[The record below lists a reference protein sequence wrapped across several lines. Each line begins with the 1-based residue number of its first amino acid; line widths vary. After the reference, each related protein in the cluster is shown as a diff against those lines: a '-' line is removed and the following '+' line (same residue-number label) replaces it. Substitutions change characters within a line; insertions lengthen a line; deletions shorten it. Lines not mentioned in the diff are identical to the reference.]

1 MGSSRSETRPGQ
13 RVLIVTGM
21 SGAGK
26 TTALKAFEDMGYEA
40 VDNLPLS
47 LLGRLLRTGDSADE
61 ITRPIAIGVDSRT
74 RAFDPE
80 RFLEQLAALKR
91 RRDLD
96 VVLLFFDCDDQSLV
110 QRFSATRR
118 RHPLAPDRPVQD
130 GISRE
135 REIMGRIKAA
145 ADFVFDTTGQSGLD
159 LKRRLTTRYS
169 LERRDSLL
177 LTIMSFGF
185 SRGVPRDADLVFDVR
200 FLRNPNY
207 VPELKERTGKDEKV
221 ARYITEDASF
231 TPFFD
236 RLKDLVF
243 FLLPRY
249 REEGKSY
256 LTIACGCTGGRHR
269 SVFVAE
275 LLGRVLEDRDYHA
288 NIVHRDIEGEPERL
302 AES

>member
-1 MGSSRSETRPGQ
+1 MGSSRSRSDQ

-47 LLGRLLRTGDSADE
+47 LLGRLLRTGESAE
-61 ITRPIAIGVDSRT
+61 AIARPIAIGVDSRT
-74 RAFDPE
+74 RAFDPD
-80 RFLEQLAALKR
+80 RFLEQLATLR
-91 RRDLD
+91 RHHDLD
-96 VVLLFFDCDDQSLV
+96 ITLLFFDCDDQSLV

-130 GISRE
+130 GIGRE
-135 REIMGRIKAA
+135 REIMGRVRAA

-159 LKRRLTTRYS
+159 LKRRLTARYG
-169 LERRDSLL
+169 LERRESLL

-207 VPELKERTGKDEKV
+207 VPQLKERTGKDEEV
-221 ARYITEDASF
+221 ALYIAEDVNFA
-231 TPFFD
+231 PFFD

-243 FLLPRY
+243 FLLPLY

-256 LTIACGCTGGRHR
+256 LTIACGCTGGKHR

-275 LLGRVLEDRDYHA
+275 LLGRVLEDRQYHA

>member
-1 MGSSRSETRPGQ
+1 MGSSRSRSDQ

-47 LLGRLLRTGDSADE
+47 LLGRLLRTGESAE
-61 ITRPIAIGVDSRT
+61 AIARPIAIGVDSRT
-74 RAFDPE
+74 RAFDPD
-80 RFLEQLAALKR
+80 RFLEQLATLR
-91 RRDLD
+91 RHHDLD
-96 VVLLFFDCDDQSLV
+96 ITLLFFDCDDQSLV

-135 REIMGRIKAA
+135 REIMGRVRAA

-159 LKRRLTTRYS
+159 LKRRLTARYG
-169 LERRDSLL
+169 LERRESLL

-207 VPELKERTGKDEKV
+207 VPQLKERTGKDEEV
-221 ARYITEDASF
+221 ALYIAEDVNFA
-231 TPFFD
+231 PFFD

-243 FLLPRY
+243 FLLPLY

-256 LTIACGCTGGRHR
+256 LTIACGCTGGKHR

-275 LLGRVLEDRDYHA
+275 LLGRVLEDRQYHA

>member
-1 MGSSRSETRPGQ
+1 MGSSRSRSDQ

-47 LLGRLLRTGDSADE
+47 LLGRLLRTGESAE
-61 ITRPIAIGVDSRT
+61 AIARPIAIGVDSRT
-74 RAFDPE
+74 RAFDPD
-80 RFLEQLAALKR
+80 RFLEQLATLR
-91 RRDLD
+91 RHHDLD
-96 VVLLFFDCDDQSLV
+96 ITLLFFDCDDQSLV

-130 GISRE
+130 GIGRE
-135 REIMGRIKAA
+135 REIMGRVKAA

-159 LKRRLTTRYS
+159 LKRRLTARYG
-169 LERRDSLL
+169 LERRESLL

-207 VPELKERTGKDEKV
+207 VPQLKERTGKDEEV
-221 ARYITEDASF
+221 ALYIAEDVNFA
-231 TPFFD
+231 PFFD

-243 FLLPRY
+243 FLLPLY

-256 LTIACGCTGGRHR
+256 LTIACGCTGGKHR

-275 LLGRVLEDRDYHA
+275 LLGRVLEDRQYHA